1 MSCAVLAYVAAT
13 KALRTMLRML
23 IYGWGAKVNG
33 SERFELK
40 ERTWRIAAFSS
51 ETVESRETVFL
62 HFDVLKVLGD
72 VC

>member
-23 IYGWGAKVNG
+23 IYGRGAKVNE

-40 ERTWRIAAFSS
+40 ERTWRTAAFSS
-51 ETVESRETVFL
+51 EMVESRERVFL
-62 HFDVLKVLGD
+62 HFDILKVLGN